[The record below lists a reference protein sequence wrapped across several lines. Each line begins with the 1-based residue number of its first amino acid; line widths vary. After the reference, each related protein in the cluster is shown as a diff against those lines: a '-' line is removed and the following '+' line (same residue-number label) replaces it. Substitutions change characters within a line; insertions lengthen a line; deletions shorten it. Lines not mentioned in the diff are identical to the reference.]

1 MLPTFFPYGE
11 NGWSKNISRQ
21 HKFYGYLLHRFLL
34 PEKDSNGNIILMPN
48 QANPTKLIPC
58 SRFQIM
64 FRLGEMYLVDMIGRV
79 IDYRV
84 FKKTL

>member
-1 MLPTFFPYGE
+1 
-11 NGWSKNISRQ
+11 
-21 HKFYGYLLHRFLL
+21 L
-34 PEKDSNGNIILMPN
+34 PEKGSNGDIILMPN
-48 QANPTKLIPC
+48 QANSTKLTLS